1 MDWDEELRRIRERK
15 LEELMR
21 RQGSGGE
28 EKKVLEKPIEL
39 NAASFRELIKTRP
52 FLVVDCWAPWCTPCR
67 LIAPVVEELAQKYAG
82 RITFGKLNVDENPS
96 IASELQIMSIPT
108 LLVFKQGRLVD
119 RIVGAMPRG
128 ALEARITRWL

>member
-96 IASELQIMSIPT
+96 VASELQIMSIPT

-119 RIVGAMPRG
+119 RIVGAMPKG
-128 ALEARITRWL
+128 ALEARIARWL

>member
-1 MDWDEELRRIRERK
+1 
-15 LEELMR
+15 MR

-96 IASELQIMSIPT
+96 VASELQIMSIPT

-119 RIVGAMPRG
+119 RIVGAMPKG
-128 ALEARITRWL
+128 ALEARIARWL